1 MGDGIARGRHYAGFA
16 LATALFGTFVTILD
30 ALVVNVAL
38 PAIRA
43 DLQADMGALQWV
55 VDGYALT
62 FAGFLLS
69 AGAMSDRIGARRAY
83 ALGLLIFGLT
93 SVMCGFAGSVDV
105 LIAARLLQGVGAA
118 VMMPA
123 SLSLIREAYN
133 EPVRRARAIALWAV
147 GGAVASAAGPIAG
160 GALSLISWR
169 MIFFINVPF
178 SVLALGLLILV
189 NPSVRRPV
197 PFDIVGQVSVL
208 LAMGTL
214 TYAVI
219 EIGAVGLADPRVWVA
234 LVIACAAAA
243 VFLVSQARGR
253 HPMVP
258 MSVLASRTVLT
269 ASYSGFAFIGAFFG
283 MIFLYSLYLQQ
294 VRGLSSLEVG
304 LFFLPMTILA
314 AVLNPLAARA
324 AERFGPRVPIC
335 SGLCAMTGGLIAL
348 AAVPESTPTWVL
360 SVLTFPVGLAGP
372 LAMPA
377 TIALLISSVPAER
390 SGIASGIFNASRQLG
405 GALAVA
411 AFGTLVVGQADDWT
425 GMRIC
430 MAIAAVMA
438 LTATVASLF
447 LTAVPRRRPAPS
459 TAPVA
464 MAPVD

>member
-1 MGDGIARGRHYAGFA
+1 MSGSDGALGDGIARGRHYAGFA

-69 AGAMSDRIGARRAY
+69 TGAMSDRIGARRAY
-83 ALGLLIFGLT
+83 ALGLLVFGLT

-123 SLSLIREAYN
+123 SLSLIREAYD

-189 NPSVRRPV
+189 SPSVRRPV

-219 EIGAVGLADPRVWVA
+219 EIGAVGLADPRVRVA

-253 HPMVP
+253 YPMVP

-304 LFFLPMTILA
+304 LFFLPM
-314 AVLNPLAARA
+314 
-324 AERFGPRVPIC
+324 C
-335 SGLCAMTGGLIAL
+335 
-348 AAVPESTPTWVL
+348 
-360 SVLTFPVGLAGP
+360 
-372 LAMPA
+372 
-377 TIALLISSVPAER
+377 
-390 SGIASGIFNASRQLG
+390 Q
-405 GALAVA
+405 
-411 AFGTLVVGQADDWT
+411 GTLVSAHGRTRNLPVGGHGFLPT
-425 GMRIC
+425 GGHE
-430 MAIAAVMA
+430 
-438 LTATVASLF
+438 TA
-447 LTAVPRRRPAPS
+447 
-459 TAPVA
+459 
-464 MAPVD
+464 